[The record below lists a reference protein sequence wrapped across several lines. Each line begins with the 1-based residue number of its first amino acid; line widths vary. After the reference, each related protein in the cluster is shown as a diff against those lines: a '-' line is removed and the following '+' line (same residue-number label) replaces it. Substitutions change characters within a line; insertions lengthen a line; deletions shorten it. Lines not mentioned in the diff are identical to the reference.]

1 MFGNILKILFSY
13 KFFTFSQLPKKKLF
27 HKIYHHPHISTHR
40 KSTNT
45 HKKSTTI
52 HIKPTNT
59 QHRNHQNATTHT
71 TTKKK
76 KKKLEIKERKQ
87 IGDKIDLEEEI
98 DQRVVDD
105 EIDSEEEMIWPR
117 GGWDRSSGGRLH
129 VARSWWHVWG
139 WGAISPACLVARSRR
154 LALSLSLSLCVS
166 ESENGVKWK

>member
-13 KFFTFSQLPKKKLF
+13 KFFTFSQLQKKKLF

-59 QHRNHQNATTHT
+59 QLRNHQNATTHT

-76 KKKLEIKERKQ
+76 KKKK
-87 IGDKIDLEEEI
+87 KIR
-98 DQRVVDD
+98 DQREKADRRQD
-105 EIDSEEEMIWPR
+105 RPR
-117 GGWDRSSGGRLH
+117 GGDRSASGGR
-129 VARSWWHVWG
+129 RD
-139 WGAISPACLVARSRR
+139 R
-154 LALSLSLSLCVS
+154 LRGGDDLT
-166 ESENGVKWK
+166 

>member
-1 MFGNILKILFSY
+1 M
-13 KFFTFSQLPKKKLF
+13 P
-27 HKIYHHPHISTHR
+27 P
-40 KSTNT
+40 
-45 HKKSTTI
+45 
-52 HIKPTNT
+52 PTPP
-59 QHRNHQNATTHT
+59 Q
-71 TTKKK
+71 KKK

-139 WGAISPACLVARSRR
+139 WGAISPACLSPKMVW
-154 LALSLSLSLCVS
+154 
-166 ESENGVKWK
+166 SENRNVKQFLGQSLYFTVHWNAFPENSIFSAQPNTRWGVKWFLEMVWSQNKRTLSC